1 MSLQMRPVYWLGVLI
16 PVALGLRLASS
27 TPALIFAASAAG
39 VVPTAALMGE
49 ATEQLAA
56 RAGPGIGG
64 LVNVTFG
71 NAPELIIAT
80 FALADGLQEVVKASI
95 VGSIVGNALL
105 VLGAAMLAGG
115 WRRSR
120 QTFDRTA
127 AQAQAGMLILTV
139 VALALPAVLQLSR
152 HGALPG
158 VGGTRHVFEADL
170 NHVSL
175 AVALVLIATYLA
187 GLVFSLRTHRDL
199 FNPARPEEDAANAWS
214 LRRSACTLA
223 VAGLAVAVMS
233 ELLVGSIEHASRELG
248 LSQFFVGAFVVAV
261 VGNAGEHYVAVLAA
275 TKDKM
280 DLAVNIA
287 VGSSAQIGLFVA
299 PVLVLLSFLLGP
311 SPLALV
317 FNGYELAALLS
328 VALIVPVLVSDGE
341 STWFEGFQL
350 IAIYTVLGI
359 VFYFA

>member
-1 MSLQMRPVYWLGVLI
+1 MRPVYWLGAFI
-16 PVALGLRLASS
+16 PVALALRLADAAP
-27 TPALIFAASAAG
+27 TLIFATSALG
-39 VVPTAALMGE
+39 VVPTAALMGA

-71 NAPELIIAT
+71 NAPELIIAI
-80 FALADGLQEVVKASI
+80 FALADGLQEVVKASL
-95 VGSIVGNALL
+95 VGSVVGNALL

-115 WRRSR
+115 WRRTR
-120 QTFDRTA
+120 QRFDRTA
-127 AQAQAGMLILTV
+127 AQAQSGMLILTV

-152 HGALPG
+152 HGSLPI
-158 VGGTRHVFEADL
+158 VGEVRHTFGPDL
-170 NHVSL
+170 QHVSL

-199 FNPARPEEDAANAWS
+199 FNPMQPGEDATSGAWS
-214 LRRSACTLA
+214 LRRSVCTLA
-223 VAGLAVAVMS
+223 AAGAAVAVMS
-233 ELLVGSIEHASRELG
+233 DLLVGSIEHASRDIG

-261 VGNAGEHYVAVLAA
+261 VGNAAEHYVAVLAA

-299 PVLVLLSFLLGP
+299 PVLVLLSFLVGP
-311 SPLALV
+311 SPMSLV

-341 STWFEGFQL
+341 STWFEGAQL

-359 VFYFA
+359 VFFFA

>member
-1 MSLQMRPVYWLGVLI
+1 MRPVYWLGAFI
-16 PVALGLRLASS
+16 PVALALQLVDA
-27 TPALIFAASAAG
+27 TPSLIFATSAVG

-71 NAPELIIAT
+71 NAPELIIAI
-80 FALADGLQEVVKASI
+80 FALADGLQEIVKASI
-95 VGSIVGNALL
+95 VGSVVGNALL

-115 WRRSR
+115 WKRTR

-127 AQAQAGMLILTV
+127 AQAQSGMLLVTV
-139 VALALPAVLQLSR
+139 VALVLPAVLQLSR
-152 HGALPG
+152 HGSLPS
-158 VGGTRHVFEADL
+158 VGGIRHLFGSDL

-175 AVALVLIATYLA
+175 AVALVLITTYLA

-199 FNPARPEEDAANAWS
+199 FNPAQHSDDVTSAWS
-214 LRRSACTLA
+214 LRSSVCVLA
-223 VAGLAVAVMS
+223 IAGAIVAVMS
-233 ELLVGSIEHASRELG
+233 DLLVGSIEQASRDVG

-261 VGNAGEHYVAVLAA
+261 VGNAAEHYVAVLAA

-287 VGSSAQIGLFVA
+287 IGSSAQIGLFVA
-299 PVLVLLSFLLGP
+299 PVLVILSFLFGP
-311 SPLALV
+311 SPMALG

-328 VALIVPVLVSDGE
+328 AALIVPVLVSDGE

-350 IAIYTVLGI
+350 IALYTVLGI